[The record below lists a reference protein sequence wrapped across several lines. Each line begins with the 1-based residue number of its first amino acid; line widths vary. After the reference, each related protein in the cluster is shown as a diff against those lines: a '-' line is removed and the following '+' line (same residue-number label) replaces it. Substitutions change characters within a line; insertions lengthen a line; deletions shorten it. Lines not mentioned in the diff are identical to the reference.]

1 MNDLTFEIEVDGK
14 SIKYNI
20 IKILAPEDSDIQY
33 IVYTDGKEKYV
44 SRYSFD
50 NGKIKLNPV
59 ENETE
64 WKYINT
70 VMEGL

>member
-1 MNDLTFEIEVDGK
+1 MNDLTFELEVDGK
-14 SIKYNI
+14 VIKYNI
-20 IKILAPEDSDIQY
+20 IKILAPEDSNTQY

-50 NGKIKLNPV
+50 GGKIKLNPV
-59 ENETE
+59 ETENE